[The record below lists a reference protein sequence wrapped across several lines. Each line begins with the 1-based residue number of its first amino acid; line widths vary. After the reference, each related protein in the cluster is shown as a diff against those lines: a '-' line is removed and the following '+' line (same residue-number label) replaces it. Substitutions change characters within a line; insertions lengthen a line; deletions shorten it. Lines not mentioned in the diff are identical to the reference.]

1 MKKMKLGALLLA
13 CVLLVSVFTGCDTS
27 GNKTIATIGD
37 YKLDTNMFEYL
48 VQNVAYMY
56 ESQGITIT
64 GMLDQEIMEGT
75 TGAQFLK
82 DQALEYAK
90 QNAAIEKLAKDN
102 GISMTAEDKESL
114 KTQKEAQVEQMGGR
128 KAYMDSIEEA
138 GLTEEAID
146 SYNELMFLADK
157 ITTALFSGD
166 GAYAPDEA
174 KIKEDLIANYFRI
187 KHILVIAEEGS
198 EDFAEKKASA
208 EAILARVNA
217 GEDFD
222 ALITEVGEDPG
233 MQSMTE
239 GYVFNKDGTMYD
251 NSGTMNTEFT
261 TASVALE
268 VGQTSGIVQSP
279 NGFHIIKRY
288 PFDDAYVTEHLAE
301 YTSSYSATEMQN
313 KMGEIMEALEV
324 KSTEEFDNYDLH
336 ALFKVDQQAATPGA
350 DANAPSASD
359 ADHSADDGHD
369 HSADAEADA
378 AVEAPVE
385 GEAAAE

>member
-13 CVLLVSVFTGCDTS
+13 CVMLVTLFTGC
-27 GNKTIATIGD
+27 GANTIATIGD
-37 YKLDTNMFEYL
+37 YTLDVNMFEYL

-56 ESQGITIT
+56 ESQGLTVT
-64 GMLDQEIMEGT
+64 GMLDQEISEGMT
-75 TGAQFLK
+75 AGDYLK
-82 DQALEYAK
+82 NQALDYAK
-90 QNAAIEKLAKDN
+90 QNAAIVKLAKDH
-102 GISMTAEDKESL
+102 GISLTAEDKESL
-114 KTQKEAQVEQMGGR
+114 KTQKDAQVEQMGGR
-128 KAYMDSIEEA
+128 KAYMDSIAEA

-146 SYNELMFLADK
+146 AYNELMFLADK
-157 ITTALFSGD
+157 IATALFSGE
-166 GAYAPDEA
+166 GEFAPDEA
-174 KIKEDLIANYFRI
+174 AIKEDLIGNYYRI

-222 ALITEVGEDPG
+222 ALIAEVGEDPG

-239 GYVFNKDGTMYD
+239 GYVFDVNGTMYD

-288 PFDDAYVTEHLAE
+288 PFDDAYVTEHLSE
-301 YTSSYSATEMQN
+301 YTGSYSSIEMQN
-313 KMGEIMEALEV
+313 KLTEIMEGLEI
-324 KSTEEFDNYDLH
+324 KTTEAFDTYDLH
-336 ALFKVDQQAATPGA
+336 ALFKVEKTATVPTTDSDAPGVSS
-350 DANAPSASD
+350 APSADD
-359 ADHSADDGHD
+359 AEHSADDGHD
-369 HSADAEADA
+369 HSA
-378 AVEAPVE
+378 E
-385 GEAAAE
+385 GEVAAE